1 MAVKEIFN
9 TFARQSYGMGRLE
22 LVLESEHLSV
32 YSPKYDGESLT
43 EFEKFLSL
51 RQSFE
56 KSGVLRDF
64 DSVVSAISKMLTE
77 CGARENLF
85 RLEGGMVK
93 AIPLFVSGRRSRA
106 AGVLRLYC
114 VRVSDRILIIGG
126 GGVKKVQRYED
137 DAALNDIV
145 RRLRVIERKI
155 KSAVRKSEIDIEN
168 FEGIKGIVDNI
179 EI

>member
-1 MAVKEIFN
+1 MV
-9 TFARQSYGMGRLE
+9 M
-22 LVLESEHLSV
+22 ESEFLSV

-51 RQSFE
+51 GPSFE
-56 KSGVLRDF
+56 KAGVKNDF
-64 DSVVSAISKMLTE
+64 DSIVSVISKMYNE

>member
-1 MAVKEIFN
+1 MEILY
-9 TFARQSYGMGRLE
+9 TFASQNIGMGRLE
-22 LVLESEHLSV
+22 LVMESEFLSV

-51 RQSFE
+51 GPSFE
-56 KSGVLRDF
+56 KAGVKNDF
-64 DSVVSAISKMLTE
+64 DSIVSVISKMYNE

-93 AIPLFVSGRRSRA
+93 AMPLFTSGRRNKA
-106 AGVLRLYC
+106 VGTLRLYC
-114 VRVSDRILIIGG
+114 LRISERILVIGG
-126 GGVKKVQRYED
+126 GGIKKVQRFED

-145 RRLRVIERKI
+145 RGLRVIERKI
-155 KSAVRKSEIDIEN
+155 KAAVRKSGMDIEN
-168 FEGIKGIVDNI
+168 FEEIKNIVDNI

>member
-1 MAVKEIFN
+1 MV
-9 TFARQSYGMGRLE
+9 M
-22 LVLESEHLSV
+22 ESEFLSV

-51 RQSFE
+51 GPSFE
-56 KSGVLRDF
+56 KAGVKNDF
-64 DSVVSAISKMLTE
+64 DSIVSVISKMYNE

-93 AIPLFVSGRRSRA
+93 AMPLFMSGRRNKA
-106 AGVLRLYC
+106 VGTLRLYC
-114 VRVSDRILIIGG
+114 LRISERILIIGG

-145 RRLRVIERKI
+145 RGLRVIERKI
-155 KSAVRKSEIDIEN
+155 KAAVRKSEMDIEN
-168 FEGIKGIVDNI
+168 FEEIKGIVDNI

>member
-1 MAVKEIFN
+1 MEILN
-9 TFARQSYGMGRLE
+9 TFAFQNRSMGRLE
-22 LVLESEHLSV
+22 LVMESEFLSV

-51 RQSFE
+51 GPSFE
-56 KSGVLRDF
+56 KAGVKNDF
-64 DSVVSAISKMLTE
+64 DSIVSVIFKMYNE

-93 AIPLFVSGRRSRA
+93 AMPLFTSGRRNKA
-106 AGVLRLYC
+106 VGTLRLYC
-114 VRVSDRILIIGG
+114 LRISERILIIGG

-145 RRLRVIERKI
+145 RGLRVIERKI
-155 KSAVRKSEIDIEN
+155 KAAVRKSEMDIEN
-168 FEGIKGIVDNI
+168 FEEIKGIIDNI